1 VWNESKRL
9 GEKKEREC
17 ESVEREEKKE
27 RGRKKHM
34 KGFKRET
41 LSESE

>member
-1 VWNESKRL
+1 VWNESERL

-17 ESVEREEKKE
+17 ESVEREE
-27 RGRKKHM
+27 RGRGKHM